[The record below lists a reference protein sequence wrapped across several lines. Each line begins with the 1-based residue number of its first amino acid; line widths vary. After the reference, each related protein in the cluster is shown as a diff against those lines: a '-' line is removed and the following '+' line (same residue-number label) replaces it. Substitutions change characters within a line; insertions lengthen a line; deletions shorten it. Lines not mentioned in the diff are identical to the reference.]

1 MENGFA
7 DERAPARGVSVT
19 TLIWVCIAA
28 FVAGLAAMAIGFTT
42 FGQSLNLPWAARPAA
57 TQQPAAAVI
66 TPDPA
71 ALNALAHREVA
82 LNARIG
88 ELEERLSGID
98 SDSRTASGFATRA
111 EGLMVAFAAR
121 RALDRGLPLGYMEAQ
136 LRERFGAARPQAV
149 ATVVRAARDPVTLED
164 LRLGLDTASAE
175 LLNGDTDIGW
185 LASARRELSNLIVLR
200 HEGAPSPRPTERL
213 QRARRMLDAG
223 QVESALAEVQRMPG
237 VGDAQGWVDA
247 AKRYVAARR
256 ALDAIETTA
265 LEGGGQPVAQ
275 PRPAESSE
283 PSGTEAKPQ
292 PIEPDTAPQADNSND
307 N

>member
-7 DERAPARGVSVT
+7 DERAPARGVSVR
-19 TLIWVCIAA
+19 TLILVCIAA
-28 FVAGLAAMAIGFTT
+28 FVAGLAAMAIGFTSL
-42 FGQSLNLPWAARPAA
+42 GQSLHLPWAAQQAPVPQA
-57 TQQPAAAVI
+57 TTTTVL

-82 LNARIG
+82 LGTRIG
-88 ELEERLSGID
+88 ELEARLSGID

-121 RALDRGLPLGYMEAQ
+121 RALDRGLPLGYMEGQ
-136 LRERFGAARPQAV
+136 LRERFGKARPQAV
-149 ATVVRAARDPVTLED
+149 ATVLRAARNPVTLED
-164 LRLGLDTASAE
+164 LRLGLDTASSE

-200 HEGAPSPRPTERL
+200 REGAPSPRPTERL

-223 QVESALAEVQRMPG
+223 EVEGALAEVKRMPG
-237 VGDAQGWVDA
+237 VGDAQGWIDA
-247 AKRYVAARR
+247 AQRYVAARR

-265 LEGGGQPVAQ
+265 LEGGGQPVM
-275 PRPAESSE
+275 PPAVAA
-283 PSGTEAKPQ
+283 GTEARPQ
-292 PIEPDTAPQADNSND
+292 PVEPDTGPQTNTISKD
-307 N
+307 